1 MRQICFALWYRN
13 RLCLKGIK
21 QPIIMGIGHRKQY
34 GSMMIPIRNR
44 VYLKCKLS
52 QKNYELYV
60 KSCKIY

>member
-1 MRQICFALWYRN
+1 MPAFLQSF
-13 RLCLKGIK
+13 
-21 QPIIMGIGHRKQY
+21 
-34 GSMMIPIRNR
+34 MMIPIRNR

>member
-1 MRQICFALWYRN
+1 
-13 RLCLKGIK
+13 
-21 QPIIMGIGHRKQY
+21 MGIGHRKQY

>member
-21 QPIIMGIGHRKQY
+21 QPTIMGIGHRTQY
-34 GSMMIPIRNR
+34 GCMMIPIRNR
-44 VYLKCKLS
+44 VYLKCKPS